1 MTDSQASAA
10 LQAAYQALKQ
20 HDRAAARHWAQV
32 AVQEDESLEEG
43 WLLLAALASPRA
55 SVAYLQQALKIN
67 PTSIKAQRGM
77 AWALQ
82 RLQGEAPAPVDLPA
96 EQPDQNLSP
105 DAPSPEPSSPE
116 IPHERLVLDQPQ
128 PPPAT
133 SAKPPKKGNKTG
145 CIWFGLAGLLIILLG
160 AVLWASLPRW
170 TARNRVSAAPLP
182 AGALLKPTLT
192 PTATATSTPT
202 ATLTPT
208 LTPTI
213 TPTRTPKPTKTPKP
227 THTPDPTDTPVPYQ
241 EPAGVLIPG
250 EVDDNQRWIDID
262 LTYQMVY
269 AMTGDEVS
277 NSFLVSTGTWQHPTV
292 TGQYAIYVKYTAA
305 DMSGPGYYLPSVPYV
320 MYFYSGYGLHGTYWH
335 SNFGTPMSHGC
346 INLRTDDAAWLFNFA
361 DIGTLVNIHY

>member
-105 DAPSPEPSSPE
+105 DAPSPEPSLPE

-133 SAKPPKKGNKTG
+133 SANHPKRAIRLAVSGLGWRG
-145 CIWFGLAGLLIILLG
+145 C
-160 AVLWASLPRW
+160 
-170 TARNRVSAAPLP
+170 
-182 AGALLKPTLT
+182 
-192 PTATATSTPT
+192 
-202 ATLTPT
+202 
-208 LTPTI
+208 
-213 TPTRTPKPTKTPKP
+213 
-227 THTPDPTDTPVPYQ
+227 
-241 EPAGVLIPG
+241 
-250 EVDDNQRWIDID
+250 
-262 LTYQMVY
+262 
-269 AMTGDEVS
+269 
-277 NSFLVSTGTWQHPTV
+277 
-292 TGQYAIYVKYTAA
+292 
-305 DMSGPGYYLPSVPYV
+305 
-320 MYFYSGYGLHGTYWH
+320 
-335 SNFGTPMSHGC
+335 
-346 INLRTDDAAWLFNFA
+346 
-361 DIGTLVNIHY
+361 